1 MTRTSPAGAKRFALS
16 AALAVPLAGIFL
28 CSLAAQPFRPPRP
41 TIPMPPTFR
50 PPTIRPTFPPPPTI
64 RPTFPPPPTIR
75 PTLPPPNFPRTPA
88 LETVWKCG
96 RCGAE
101 LSRGGAA
108 PATTTCPRCSARI
121 INGVDRG
128 GGGPMAA
135 VPRTPPGGMPPA
147 PLPPGLPPGI
157 IPTAPAP
164 GMEPPPP
171 AMPVEAPRF
180 LPEGND
186 GASTGIIVGGVLLG
200 LMVLG
205 GIVALAVRS
214 ARGY

>member
-1 MTRTSPAGAKRFALS
+1 
-16 AALAVPLAGIFL
+16 
-28 CSLAAQPFRPPRP
+28 
-41 TIPMPPTFR
+41 
-50 PPTIRPTFPPPPTI
+50 
-64 RPTFPPPPTIR
+64 
-75 PTLPPPNFPRTPA
+75 
-88 LETVWKCG
+88 
-96 RCGAE
+96 
-101 LSRGGAA
+101 
-108 PATTTCPRCSARI
+108 
-121 INGVDRG
+121 
-128 GGGPMAA
+128 MAA